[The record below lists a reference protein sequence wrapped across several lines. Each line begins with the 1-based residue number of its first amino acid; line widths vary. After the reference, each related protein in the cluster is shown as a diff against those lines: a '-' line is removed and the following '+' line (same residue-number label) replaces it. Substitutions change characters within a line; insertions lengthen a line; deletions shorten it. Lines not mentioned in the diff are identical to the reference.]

1 MSRGEVLGSLRKFLI
16 EPRPSPLPLLRSPPP
31 RSVKRRD
38 GSGRDLST
46 PDNLNAFDNLI
57 SGYITPGPNRD
68 IVYNK
73 PRFQPGSL
81 MIFHHIITR
90 ASFFESVLGFKLKL
104 VLLSK
109 FKSFESED
117 FFFKTEESF
126 KIERLVVS

>member
-16 EPRPSPLPLLRSPPP
+16 EPRPSPLPPLASP
-31 RSVKRRD
+31 SIGKTEGSQRR
-38 GSGRDLST
+38 GRDLST

-109 FKSFESED
+109 FKSFKSED